1 MRLKCSPCAGRHTI
15 PVSGYFLYI
24 PGVWLQREFL
34 CVNRFLLCLAQ
45 ASSDEKDRGVNCAH
59 HRSLAR
65 TSHQGARRSRR
76 ALPTNYDHGGQSP
89 PYLTR
94 FMDLTWIPQLN
105 TDQVRTPPSGE
116 KCGLEITPAVAFTP
130 PVDTGNKQTKQQ
142 ASQ

>member
-1 MRLKCSPCAGRHTI
+1 MITQGFGLMKNI
-15 PVSGYFLYI
+15 PVFHPSGVALRSKSVPDGFVTKNFTMMYCRVGF
-24 PGVWLQREFL
+24 
-34 CVNRFLLCLAQ
+34 
-45 ASSDEKDRGVNCAH
+45 AH
-59 HRSLAR
+59 HC
-65 TSHQGARRSRR
+65 
-76 ALPTNYDHGGQSP
+76 DHGGQSP